1 MPAPP
6 NDRHYLDHAS
16 TSVLR
21 PEAARAMQAWLVGG
35 RAGDPGRVHAEG
47 QLVRDAIESAREAVA
62 LLVGTT
68 ASRVVFT
75 SGATEAA
82 NATIFAAGRARSG
95 APMICADVEH
105 SCVREAARRNGP
117 VLVLEVGSTGRI
129 DLDHLA
135 ALLARDPGNRPALVN
150 CQWLNHE
157 VGTLQPVAEVVA
169 CCRSAGVLVHVDAAA
184 AVGHVPVDLDSLGA
198 DFVSLSAHKLGGPT
212 GVGALVVRRGIRLEP
227 LIVGG
232 AQERA
237 RRGGLENLIGI
248 VGFGAAAAA
257 LTEPGRLEREEAA
270 ARHLTGALLET
281 ATSVDDVAA
290 LGDVNR
296 RAPHIVNV
304 AVGGVLAEAVLL
316 GLDRSGVAAHS
327 GSACSSES
335 IEPSPV
341 LAAMGVEADR
351 SLRLSV
357 GWSTTEADVKAFA
370 AAFRPVVERLRALG
384 ATGA

>member
-6 NDRHYLDHAS
+6 SDRHYLDHAS

-21 PEAARAMQAWLVGG
+21 PEAARAMQAWLGG
-35 RAGDPGRVHAEG
+35 DRAGDPGRVHAEG
-47 QLVRDAIESAREAVA
+47 HLVRDTIERAREAVA
-62 LLVGTT
+62 LLLGTT

-75 SGATEAA
+75 SGGTEAV
-82 NATIFAAGRARSG
+82 NAAIFAAGREHSG
-95 APMICADVEH
+95 MPMICADVEH
-105 SCVREAARRNGP
+105 SCVREAARRNGA
-117 VLVLEVGSTGRI
+117 VLLLEVDSTGRI
-129 DLDHLA
+129 DLDHLE
-135 ALLARDPGNRPALVN
+135 ALLSTDRTNRPALVN
-150 CQWLNHE
+150 CQWCNHE

-169 CCRSAGVLVHVDAAA
+169 LCRSAGVPVHIDAAA
-184 AVGHVPVDLDSLGA
+184 AVGHVPVELDALGA
-198 DFVSLSAHKLGGPT
+198 DFVSVSAHKMGGPT
-212 GVGALVVRRGIRLEP
+212 GIGALVVRRGIRVEP

-257 LTEPGRLEREEAA
+257 LTEPGRLEQEEAA
-270 ARHLTGALLET
+270 AWHLTSALLET
-281 ATSVDDVAA
+281 ATSVDDVGA
-290 LGDVNR
+290 LGDVRR

-316 GLDRSGVAAHS
+316 GLDRSGIAAHS

-341 LAAMGVEADR
+341 LAAMGVDPDR

-357 GWSTTEADVKAFA
+357 GWSTTRADVEAFA
-370 AAFRPVVERLRALG
+370 AAFPAVVERLHGLG
-384 ATGA
+384 ATVT